1 MLKTCLNCDNL
12 VLVMG
17 TFICNLHKQIIH
29 YPNKSGQF
37 CENYMEAEKD
47 NVKQRSRTEKK
58 VGVNERKAKRGRS
71 KNYYEDTN
79 PAPKEKPATNC

>member
-37 CENYMEAEKD
+37 CENYMEATDE
-47 NVKQRSRTEKK
+47 N
-58 VGVNERKAKRGRS
+58 
-71 KNYYEDTN
+71 TN
-79 PAPKEKPATNC
+79 ASPKEKPATDC